1 MCSNLGIKNRSVL
14 EERVP
19 ELCLNKEEI
28 VRKWDVCLGVGV
40 ADQGPKSGNN
50 MNKSSEVWKE
60 MQ

>member
-50 MNKSSEVWKE
+50 MNKSSEV
-60 MQ
+60 